1 MLSLDA
7 HACVGVGYTDDI
19 VLLASSSPHCNRTM
33 DRTDADDATRR
44 AVLRAASELLV
55 SEGVA
60 GLTNRRIAD
69 LAGCSTMA
77 IYSRFGS
84 KGGILDALYREGVET
99 LSTAQSAIAVDPR
112 GIDEVLNLCLAYR
125 EIALEYTGH
134 FQILFGHI
142 PDWQPSD
149 ELRADLFELFIRLRA
164 ACERAVSGGGAPG
177 PAEELCVALMAHCH
191 GHVSLDLAG
200 YRQGL
205 CDVQRSYVDGIRRC
219 LGQSTSED

>member
-1 MLSLDA
+1 
-7 HACVGVGYTDDI
+7 
-19 VLLASSSPHCNRTM
+19 M
-33 DRTDADDATRR
+33 DRTEADDLTRR

-99 LSTAQSAIAVDPR
+99 LSAAQAAVALDPR
-112 GIDEVLNLCLAYR
+112 GIDEVIELSLAYR
-125 EIALEYTGH
+125 RTALEYTGH

-142 PDWQPSD
+142 ADWQPND
-149 ELRADLFELFIRLRA
+149 ELRADLHEIYIRYRS
-164 ACERAVSGGGAPG
+164 ACERAVEGGGVPG
-177 PAEELCVALMAHCH
+177 PAEQLCVTLFTFCH
-191 GHVSLDLAG
+191 GHVVLGLAG
-200 YRQGL
+200 YGKRE
-205 CDVQRSYVDGIRRC
+205 CDLLRSYLDGVKRC
-219 LGQSTSED
+219 LGQPVSE